1 MVFGPNEIG
10 SNKMSCFGFL
20 ANLMPPLHRSC
31 PELHAR
37 LLVQGWA
44 IGLTDI
50 LYQAK

>member
-20 ANLMPPLHRSC
+20 ANLMPPLHGPF
-31 PELHAR
+31 PELHVR
-37 LLVQGWA
+37 LLVWVWRRV
-44 IGLTDI
+44 LTDI